1 VNAYELDKLQCTA
14 KKQDGKRCTRIAT
27 HGNGG
32 GVLCERHHQ
41 MYLAKKANDSPIV
54 RKAK

>member
-1 VNAYELDKLQCTA
+1 MNAYELDKLQCTA